1 MKVLFI
7 DESKIFGGHEI
18 MFLGHLSGVLKNS
31 SHNVIMLVDK
41 TNIKLCEA
49 LEKLSGEYQQFSF
62 ETRVFSSFKVRP
74 LSNFLCL
81 TDILFLRQK
90 IKKFRPDVCMVVQGT
105 IEIGSLSLLVSRMLG
120 YRTLS
125 YLPITK
131 KSKNLSVFL
140 GGVRDYINKKV
151 YYRIPHEIITI
162 SNFNQQ
168 ELLDNFNVPKSKSS
182 IVYNYTE
189 VLSAQEPPEL
199 NGSGFFNF
207 ALIGRIDNV
216 QKCQYSFLD
225 KVINNTVV
233 SNVVLHVIGDN
244 DSAESI
250 ALRKLCS
257 GVNNVKFHGW
267 CSANEVTHLLN
278 SMDGVVIPS
287 SFEGVP
293 LVMIDAINSNKV
305 VFASAIDGMLEF
317 LPKEFLFE
325 RGDYSAAIALLAD
338 YVKNPADYLDLLLE
352 TKESFKVFNKEQGQ
366 ESFLQRINFHL
377 DKMDNEH

>member
-1 MKVLFI
+1 MKILFI

-31 SHNVIMLVDK
+31 SHNVIMLVDQS
-41 TNIKLCEA
+41 NIKLCEA
-49 LEKLSGEYQQFSF
+49 LKKLSSEYQQFSF

-74 LSNFLCL
+74 LSNFFCL
-81 TDILFLRQK
+81 SDILFLRRR
-90 IKKFRPDVCMVVQGT
+90 INFFCPDVCTVVQGT

-120 YRTLS
+120 FKTLS

-131 KSKNLSVFL
+131 KSKNLSIFL
-140 GGVRDYINKKV
+140 GGVRDYINKKL
-151 YYRIPHEIITI
+151 YYRLPHEIITI

-168 ELLDNFNVPKSKSS
+168 ELLVNFNVPKSKSS

-189 VLSAQEPPEL
+189 ALSTQEIPEL
-199 NGSGFFNF
+199 NEYGVFNF
-207 ALIGRIDNV
+207 ALIGRIDNI

-225 KVINNTVV
+225 KVINKTELSKVV
-233 SNVVLHVIGDN
+233 FHIIGDN

-257 GVNNVKFHGW
+257 RTNNVKFHGW
-267 CSANEVTHLLN
+267 CGNNEVTCLLN
-278 SMDGVVIPS
+278 TMDGVVIPS

-317 LPKEFLFE
+317 LPEKFLFE
-325 RGDYSAAIALLAD
+325 CGDFSSAIALLLD
-338 YVKNPADYLDLLLE
+338 YIKNSEDYLKLLLE
-352 TKESFKVFNKEQGQ
+352 TKENFKVFNKEQGQ
-366 ESFLQRINFHL
+366 QRFLQRINFHL
-377 DKMDNEH
+377 D

>member
-18 MFLGHLSGVLKNS
+18 IFLGHLSGVLKNS
-31 SHNVIMLVDK
+31 SHNVIMLVDQS
-41 TNIKLCEA
+41 NIRLCEA

-62 ETRVFSSFKVRP
+62 ETRVFSSLKVRP
-74 LSNFLCL
+74 LSNLFCL
-81 TDILFLRQK
+81 NDILFLRRK
-90 IKKFRPDVCMVVQGT
+90 INFFYPDVCMVVQGT

-120 YRTLS
+120 FKTLS

-131 KSKNLSVFL
+131 KSKNLSIFL
-140 GGVRDYINKKV
+140 GGVRDYINKKL
-151 YYRIPHEIITI
+151 YYRLPHEIITI

-168 ELLDNFNVPKSKSS
+168 ELLDNFYVPKSKSS

-189 VLSAQEPPEL
+189 SISAQKSPDSNE
-199 NGSGFFNF
+199 SGVFNF

-225 KVINNTVV
+225 KVINKTVL
-233 SNVVLHVIGDN
+233 SNVVFHVIGDN

-250 ALRKLCS
+250 ALRNLCN
-257 GVNNVKFHGW
+257 GAKNVKFHGW
-267 CSANEVTHLLN
+267 CGTNEVTRLLN
-278 SMDGVVIPS
+278 TMDGVVIPS

-317 LPKEFLFE
+317 LPKEFLFKC
-325 RGDYSAAIALLAD
+325 GDYSSAIALLVD
-338 YVKNPADYLDLLLE
+338 YVKNSANYLELLLE
-352 TKESFKVFNKEQGQ
+352 TKENFKVFNKEQGQ
-366 ESFLQRINFHL
+366 YNFLQRINFHL
-377 DKMDNEH
+377 DKVDNER